1 LLEAVEVGREAAVH
15 ADDLVVDDGHD
26 GQGVEAVAEE
36 FPELDVVPNCGRYLR
51 LHSS

>member
-15 ADDLVVDDGHD
+15 ADDLVVDDGHH
-26 GQGVEAVAEE
+26 GQRVEAVAEQL
-36 FPELDVVPNCGRYLR
+36 PQLDIISVLKSHLR